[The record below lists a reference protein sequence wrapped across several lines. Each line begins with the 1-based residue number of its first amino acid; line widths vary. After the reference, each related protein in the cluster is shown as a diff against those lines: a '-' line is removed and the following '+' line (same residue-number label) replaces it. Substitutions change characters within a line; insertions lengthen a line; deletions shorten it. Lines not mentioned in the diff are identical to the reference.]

1 MTISNQP
8 TSLLDS
14 VLQAQT
20 TQQDAG
26 VAVLKKA
33 QDLVKQQGQAMVQL
47 LEQSGISPAGSKL
60 DATGIHPPVRSGT
73 SSDRDPPKVGCSTS
87 RIIQQ

>member
-8 TSLLDS
+8 SSLLDS

-26 VAVLKKA
+26 VAVFKKA
-33 QDLVKQQGQAMVQL
+33 QDLVKQQGQAMMQL
-47 LEQSGISPAGSKL
+47 LEQSGMSAGGSRL
-60 DATGIHPPVRSGT
+60 DAYA
-73 SSDRDPPKVGCSTS
+73 
-87 RIIQQ
+87 

>member
-1 MTISNQP
+1 MSMTISNQP

-47 LEQSGISPAGSKL
+47 LEQSGISPDGSKL
-60 DATGIHPPVRSGT
+60 DAYA
-73 SSDRDPPKVGCSTS
+73 
-87 RIIQQ
+87 

>member
-1 MTISNQP
+1 MTVSNQP
-8 TSLLDS
+8 SSLRDS

-20 TQQDAG
+20 TQQDVG

-47 LEQSGISPAGSKL
+47 LEQSGVSTDGLKL
-60 DATGIHPPVRSGT
+60 DSYA
-73 SSDRDPPKVGCSTS
+73 
-87 RIIQQ
+87 

>member
-8 TSLLDS
+8 SSLLDC

-26 VAVLKKA
+26 VAVLKEA
-33 QDLVKQQGQAMVQL
+33 QDQITQQGQAMVQL
-47 LEQSGISPAGSKL
+47 LEQAGVSPDGSRL
-60 DATGIHPPVRSGT
+60 DAYA
-73 SSDRDPPKVGCSTS
+73 
-87 RIIQQ
+87 

>member
-1 MTISNQP
+1 MSMTISNQP
-8 TSLLDS
+8 ASLLDS

-47 LEQSGISPAGSKL
+47 LEQSGISPDGSKL
-60 DATGIHPPVRSGT
+60 DAYA
-73 SSDRDPPKVGCSTS
+73 
-87 RIIQQ
+87 